1 MVGLQMPRAIEILDA
16 TLRRLERGEM
26 TALEAIDAQL
36 RGVHPAR
43 DAAWRRRSSWRDS
56 PSSRPGGLRLLL
68 PAVARICLSNNAA
81 ERAVRAVALG
91 RANWIFAGSDAGVQ
105 RAAAV

>member
-43 DAAWRRRSSWRDS
+43 DAA
-56 PSSRPGGLRLLL
+56 
-68 PAVARICLSNNAA
+68 
-81 ERAVRAVALG
+81 
-91 RANWIFAGSDAGVQ
+91 
-105 RAAAV
+105 

>member
-1 MVGLQMPRAIEILDA
+1 MSVSAEIVPSVVDRIKRTMVGLQIPRAIEILDA

-43 DAAWRRRSSWRDS
+43 DAA
-56 PSSRPGGLRLLL
+56 
-68 PAVARICLSNNAA
+68 
-81 ERAVRAVALG
+81 
-91 RANWIFAGSDAGVQ
+91 
-105 RAAAV
+105 

>member
-1 MVGLQMPRAIEILDA
+1 MGLAGSHRPRKGCSSWWPSRVRQEPASIAAIVSSGGTMVGLQMPRAIEILDA

-43 DAAWRRRSSWRDS
+43 DAA
-56 PSSRPGGLRLLL
+56 
-68 PAVARICLSNNAA
+68 
-81 ERAVRAVALG
+81 
-91 RANWIFAGSDAGVQ
+91 
-105 RAAAV
+105 